1 MYNIIFF
8 TNILRILD
16 EKGMTKSELAAKADM
31 SVSFLS
37 DLTTGKANPSLKIM
51 ESIGTALE
59 TPLPMLLESSDLDR
73 EALDAIAGGKMP
85 QSLPKGFV
93 RICAVLPEAKAYV
106 VRKWEEEA
114 KRKCKRKAGHSRRLN
129 AKGRDFSR

>member
-8 TNILRILD
+8 TNVLRILD
-16 EKGMTKSELAAKADM
+16 EKGMTKSELASKADM

-37 DLTTGKANPSLKIM
+37 DLTNGKANPSLKIM
-51 ESIGTALE
+51 ENLATALE

-73 EALDAIAGGKMP
+73 EALDAIAGGRMP

-93 RICAVLPEAKAYV
+93 RISAVLPEAKAFV
-106 VRKWEEEA
+106 VRRWEEEA
-114 KRKCKRKAGHSRRLN
+114 KKKLKLQE
-129 AKGRDFSR
+129 KGRS

>member
-85 QSLPKGFV
+85 QSLPKDFV

-114 KRKCKRKAGHSRRLN
+114 KKKMQE
-129 AKGRDFSR
+129 KGRP

>member
-16 EKGMTKSELAAKADM
+16 ERGMTKSELAAKADM

-114 KRKCKRKAGHSRRLN
+114 KKKMQE
-129 AKGRDFSR
+129 KGRP

>member
-8 TNILRILD
+8 TNILHILD

-114 KRKCKRKAGHSRRLN
+114 KKKMQE
-129 AKGRDFSR
+129 KGRP

>member
-51 ESIGTALE
+51 ESIGAALE

-73 EALDAIAGGKMP
+73 EALDAMAGGKMP
-85 QSLPKGFV
+85 QSLPKGFI

-114 KRKCKRKAGHSRRLN
+114 KKKMQEKSRP
-129 AKGRDFSR
+129 

>member
-16 EKGMTKSELAAKADM
+16 EKGMTKSELAAKADI

-114 KRKCKRKAGHSRRLN
+114 KKKMQE
-129 AKGRDFSR
+129 KGRP

>member
-73 EALDAIAGGKMP
+73 DALDAIAGGKMP

-93 RICAVLPEAKAYV
+93 RICVVLPEAKAYV

-114 KRKCKRKAGHSRRLN
+114 KKKMQE
-129 AKGRDFSR
+129 KGRP

>member
-1 MYNIIFF
+1 
-8 TNILRILD
+8 
-16 EKGMTKSELAAKADM
+16 MTKSELAAKADM

-51 ESIGTALE
+51 ESIGAALE

-73 EALDAIAGGKMP
+73 EALDAMAGGKMP

-93 RICAVLPEAKAYV
+93 RICAVLPEAKAFV

-114 KRKCKRKAGHSRRLN
+114 KKKMQE
-129 AKGRDFSR
+129 KGRP